1 MYLEARGMHDMPEG
15 DGDKPSPLESDRQ
28 RQEAIAAALTE
39 FIEDLKLVD
48 AIDLIAY
55 IRTDQHGNIEEL
67 IKTSAELFFKE
78 GSLRYSMAAQAE
90 VEWDQTPR
98 VSLDLEFF
106 NKGVWIYFTVVLAW
120 PDNAVNVSY
129 VEVPD
134 AGGSKAKETEML
146 LDALKDARLR

>member
-1 MYLEARGMHDMPEG
+1 MHDLPEERG
-15 DGDKPSPLESDRQ
+15 NRPSSIDSDRQ
-28 RQEAIAAALTE
+28 RQHAIAAALTD

-48 AIDLIAY
+48 VVDFVAY

-78 GSLRYSMAAQAE
+78 GSLRYSMAASAE
-90 VEWDQTPR
+90 LEWDTTPK

-106 NKGVWIYFTVVLAW
+106 NKGAWIYFTLVLAW

-134 AGGSKAKETEML
+134 ADGDKEKETEL
-146 LDALKDARLR
+146 LLAALKDARLK

>member
-1 MYLEARGMHDMPEG
+1 MHDRPEG
-15 DGDKPSPLESDRQ
+15 RSDKPSSLDKDRQ
-28 RQEAIAAALTE
+28 RQEAIAGALAE

-48 AIDLIAY
+48 VVDFVAY

-67 IKTSAELFFKE
+67 VKTSAELFFKD

-90 VEWDQTPR
+90 VEWDETPKI
-98 VSLDLEFF
+98 SLDLEFF
-106 NKGVWIYFTVVLAW
+106 NKGVWIYFTAVLAW

-129 VEVPD
+129 VEIPD
-134 AGGSKAKETEML
+134 AGGDRAKETEML

>member
-1 MYLEARGMHDMPEG
+1 MQDLPGGHEKKM
-15 DGDKPSPLESDRQ
+15 SSLSCDRQ
-28 RQEAIAAALTE
+28 RQEAIASALAD

-48 AIDLIAY
+48 VVDFIAY
-55 IRTDQHGNIEEL
+55 IRSDRHGNIEEL
-67 IKTSAELFFKE
+67 IKTSAELFFKD

-90 VEWDQTPR
+90 VEWDTTPK

-106 NKGVWIYFTVVLAW
+106 NKGVWIYFTVVLAT

-134 AGGSKAKETEML
+134 AAGDKIKETEL
-146 LDALKDARLR
+146 LLEALKDARLR

>member
-1 MYLEARGMHDMPEG
+1 MHDMPEG
-15 DGDKPSPLESDRQ
+15 DGDRPSPLESDRL

-67 IKTSAELFFKE
+67 IKTSAELYFKE

-90 VEWDQTPR
+90 VEWDQTPK

-106 NKGVWIYFTVVLAW
+106 NKGVWIYFTAVLAW
-120 PDNAVNVSY
+120 PDNALNVSY

-146 LDALKDARLR
+146 LEALKDARLR

>member
-1 MYLEARGMHDMPEG
+1 MQDLPGGHEKKM
-15 DGDKPSPLESDRQ
+15 SSLSCDRQ
-28 RQEAIAAALTE
+28 RQEAIASALAD

-48 AIDLIAY
+48 VVDFIAY
-55 IRTDQHGNIEEL
+55 IRSDRHGNIEEL
-67 IKTSAELFFKE
+67 IKTSAELFFKD

-90 VEWDQTPR
+90 VEWDNTPK

-106 NKGVWIYFTVVLAW
+106 NKGVWIYFTVVLAT

-134 AGGSKAKETEML
+134 AAGDKIKETEL
-146 LDALKDARLR
+146 LLEALKDARLR

>member
-1 MYLEARGMHDMPEG
+1 MHDLPEG
-15 DGDKPSPLESDRQ
+15 HGNKSSALSRDRQ
-28 RQEAIAAALTE
+28 RQEAIASALAD

-48 AIDLIAY
+48 VVDFIAY

-67 IKTSAELFFKE
+67 IKTSAELFFKD

-90 VEWDQTPR
+90 VEWDETPKI
-98 VSLDLEFF
+98 SLDLEFF
-106 NKGVWIYFTVVLAW
+106 NKGVWIYFTAVLAS

-134 AGGSKAKETEML
+134 AAGDRAKETEL
-146 LDALKDARLR
+146 LLEALKDARLR